1 VVPPVRARPEDIPAI
16 ISDWARRPEHANAP
30 RPVLSAGALALV
42 QAHPW
47 PGNVRELLGRLT
59 SAGTVAAGRVIR
71 PDDLTLRDWPA
82 RADGREPS
90 SNGIKLRDVEHE
102 AIHRALARTGGNIV
116 QAAAILGISRSTLY
130 RRLRAYR
137 LIGR

>member
-1 VVPPVRARPEDIPAI
+1 
-16 ISDWARRPEHANAP
+16 
-30 RPVLSAGALALV
+30 
-42 QAHPW
+42 
-47 PGNVRELLGRLT
+47 VRELLGRLT